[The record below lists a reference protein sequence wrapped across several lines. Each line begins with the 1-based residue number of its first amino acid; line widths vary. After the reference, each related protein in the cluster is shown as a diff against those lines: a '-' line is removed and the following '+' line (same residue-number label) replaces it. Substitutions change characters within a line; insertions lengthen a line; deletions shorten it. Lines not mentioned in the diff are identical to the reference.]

1 MSPCRRSPSTW
12 VSYNLHSYVL
22 CGYPHI
28 SKEGGHM
35 PKPPFLSGLHLNVPP
50 VCFCVLI
57 HWIVTFDW
65 EEVLWTSVFHSGED
79 ISLCLY
85 VRDVLQ
91 YVYGTGMTT
100 FAMSSSYSLPVTL
113 ALFSIGSIHW
123 VNPYPLPRDWYSIY
137 SRWFN
142 LQTFGVLLRYCFSVR
157 LFSH

>member
-1 MSPCRRSPSTW
+1 
-12 VSYNLHSYVL
+12 
-22 CGYPHI
+22 
-28 SKEGGHM
+28 M

-65 EEVLWTSVFHSGED
+65 EEVPWTSVFHSGEN

-123 VNPYPLPRDWYSIY
+123 VNPYPGTGIPFTAAGLIY
-137 SRWFN
+137 KLSGCY
-142 LQTFGVLLRYCFSVR
+142 FGIVFV
-157 LFSH
+157 